1 MSGLLRTRRIGL
13 LGLSALRNKPTKP
26 QLIRYPPDFG
36 VDIPNLLYM
45 SLGPSSVF
53 RVRCCGPRFA
63 LRGPWTSGLAAMHPA
78 PVASGDDGVLAR
90 SAFARFRM
98 APLARPTG
106 PEPRTTARVYQ
117 RFMII

>member
-1 MSGLLRTRRIGL
+1 MNKQSIRLLRLSEILRRIPY
-13 LGLSALRNKPTKP
+13 SEAHT
-26 QLIRYPPDFG
+26 
-36 VDIPNLLYM
+36 
-45 SLGPSSVF
+45 
-53 RVRCCGPRFA
+53 A

-106 PEPRTTARVYQ
+106 PEPRTTARVDE
-117 RFMII
+117 FFAVN